1 MLSRARNTYGRAKS
15 LDKALVVAALA
26 SRTEEFKR
34 MTRMQRMQ
42 EPLPLPFGTRH
53 VKSLVA
59 RSQNNQFMCELDR
72 WFGNSFFRLGLLSP
86 LYPPNP
92 RHPRSTLRS

>member
-1 MLSRARNTYGRAKS
+1 
-15 LDKALVVAALA
+15 
-26 SRTEEFKR
+26 
-34 MTRMQRMQ
+34 
-42 EPLPLPFGTRH
+42 
-53 VKSLVA
+53 
-59 RSQNNQFMCELDR
+59 LDR